1 MLDLVIHTQQIINMT
16 QEEILELNGFV
27 KRYSEI
33 QISIE
38 TMQNTIESLAR
49 KRDLLFDELD
59 EMKTKEEQFMTSLIE
74 KYGASE
80 VTPNKLLKWIN
91 D

>member
-1 MLDLVIHTQQIINMT
+1 MTQQ
-16 QEEILELNGFV
+16 EILELNGFV

-59 EMKTKEEQFMTSLIE
+59 EMKTKEEGFMTSLIE

>member
-1 MLDLVIHTQQIINMT
+1 MTQQ
-16 QEEILELNGFV
+16 EILELNGFV

-59 EMKTKEEQFMTSLIE
+59 EMKTKEERFMNSLIE

-80 VTPNKLLKWIN
+80 ITPNKLLKWIN

>member
-1 MLDLVIHTQQIINMT
+1 MTQQ
-16 QEEILELNGFV
+16 EILELNGFV

-33 QISIE
+33 QVSIE

-59 EMKTKEEQFMTSLIE
+59 EMKSKEERFMNSLIE

>member
-1 MLDLVIHTQQIINMT
+1 MT

-33 QISIE
+33 QVSIE

-59 EMKTKEEQFMTSLIE
+59 EMKSKEERFMNSLIE

-80 VTPNKLLKWIN
+80 VTPNKLLKWVN

>member
-1 MLDLVIHTQQIINMT
+1 MT

-59 EMKTKEEQFMTSLIE
+59 EMKTKEERFMNSLIE

>member
-1 MLDLVIHTQQIINMT
+1 MT
-16 QEEILELNGFV
+16 QEETLKLNGFV

-59 EMKTKEEQFMTSLIE
+59 EMKTREEEFMNSLIE

-80 VTPNKLLKWIN
+80 ITPNKLLKWIN

>member
-1 MLDLVIHTQQIINMT
+1 MT
-16 QEEILELNGFV
+16 QEEILELNGFI

-59 EMKTKEEQFMTSLIE
+59 EMKTKEERFMNSLIE

>member
-1 MLDLVIHTQQIINMT
+1 MTQQ
-16 QEEILELNGFV
+16 EILELNGFV

>member
-1 MLDLVIHTQQIINMT
+1 MTQQ
-16 QEEILELNGFV
+16 EILELKGFV

-33 QISIE
+33 QVSIE

-59 EMKTKEEQFMTSLIE
+59 EMKSKEERFMNSLIE

>member
-1 MLDLVIHTQQIINMT
+1 MT
-16 QEEILELNGFV
+16 QEEILEINGFV

-33 QISIE
+33 QVSIE

-59 EMKTKEEQFMTSLIE
+59 EMKSKEEKFMNSLIE

-80 VTPNKLLKWIN
+80 ITPNKLLKWIN

>member
-1 MLDLVIHTQQIINMT
+1 MT
-16 QEEILELNGFV
+16 QEEILKLNSFV
-27 KRYSEI
+27 KRYREI

-49 KRDLLFDELD
+49 KRDLLFDEID
-59 EMKTKEEQFMTSLIE
+59 QMKSKEEQFMNSLIE

-80 VTPNKLLKWIN
+80 ITPNKLIKWIN
-91 D
+91 DGNS

>member
-1 MLDLVIHTQQIINMT
+1 MT

-33 QISIE
+33 QVSIE

-59 EMKTKEEQFMTSLIE
+59 EMKSKEEKFMNSLIE